1 MGNGQGPRHRGR
13 DRGGK
18 PPHSEPKVLVLPG
31 DEIPH
36 RGLQPG
42 FGTYRVGKR
51 IFASVMGYA
60 TWREPFVRVVPFAGR
75 YVPKPRDVIVG
86 IVQDVQK
93 TFYLLD
99 IDASRW
105 APLHTSGT
113 PWEPGPGELD
123 QYLRIGD
130 AVLVAVENLD
140 ATGKIGVTMK
150 GEDLGKLSGG
160 TILTISPAKIPRV
173 IGKGG
178 SMIHTITR
186 LTGTRVAV
194 GQNGR
199 IWVEGSP
206 EGIHRVRECLRIIEE
221 EGQRPGLTERIEAF
235 LQMTG
240 PTDDTGPAA
249 PDAPPNDRARP
260 ERMDEESS
268 PSNDGR
274 EGTLPRADIPENETN
289 EGEGPWEA

>member
-18 PPHSEPKVLVLPG
+18 PPRSEPKVLVLPG
-31 DEIPH
+31 DEIPD

-51 IFASVMGYA
+51 LYASLMGYA
-60 TWREPFVRVVPFAGR
+60 TWREPFVRIVPFAGR
-75 YVPKPRDVIVG
+75 YVPRPHDVIVG

-99 IDASRW
+99 ISASRW

-150 GEDLGKLSGG
+150 GDDLGKLSGG
-160 TILTISPAKIPRV
+160 TIATISPAKIPRV

-199 IWVEGSP
+199 IWVEGP
-206 EGIHRVRECLRIIEE
+206 ADGIRRVRECLRIIEE
-221 EGQRPGLTERIEAF
+221 EGQRPGLTERIEGY
-235 LQMTG
+235 LRMTG
-240 PTDDTGPAA
+240 PTDDTGPRE
-249 PDAPPNDRARP
+249 PPTSPVDRTRTDRFDEGP
-260 ERMDEESS
+260 EEAEEG
-268 PSNDGR
+268 PTPPF
-274 EGTLPRADIPENETN
+274 GTSDVPKSETN
-289 EGEGPWEA
+289 EREGSWET

>member
-13 DRGGK
+13 SRGGR
-18 PPHSEPKVLVLPG
+18 PPHGEPKVLVLPG
-31 DEIPH
+31 DEVPD

-51 IFASVMGYA
+51 IYASVMGYV
-60 TWREPFVRVVPFAGR
+60 TWRESFVRIVPFAGR
-75 YVPKPRDVIVG
+75 YVPKPRDVIIG

-99 IDASRW
+99 IEASRW

-150 GEDLGKLSGG
+150 GEDLGKLTGG
-160 TILTISPAKIPRV
+160 TILPISPAKIPRV

-178 SMIHTITR
+178 SMIHTITQ

-199 IWVEGSP
+199 IWVDGSP
-206 EGIHRVRECLRIIEE
+206 EGIQQVRECLRIIEE
-221 EGQRPGLTERIEAF
+221 EGQRSGLTERIEGY
-235 LQMTG
+235 LRSTG
-240 PTDDTGPAA
+240 PTDGAGPRA
-249 PDAPPNDRARP
+249 PATDSIDRARP
-260 ERMDEESS
+260 GGMDEG
-268 PSNDGR
+268 PSNAEPDR
-274 EGTLPRADIPENETN
+274 RIPPSPPDIPENETN
-289 EGEGPWEA
+289 EGEGSWEA

>member
-18 PPHSEPKVLVLPG
+18 PPRSEPKVLVLPG
-31 DEIPH
+31 DEIPD

-51 IFASVMGYA
+51 LFASVMGYA

-75 YVPKPRDVIVG
+75 YVPKPHDVIVG

-150 GEDLGKLSGG
+150 GEDLGKLTGG

-199 IWVEGSP
+199 IWVDGP
-206 EGIHRVRECLRIIEE
+206 PDGIQRVRECLRIIEE
-221 EGQRPGLTERIEAF
+221 EGQRPGLTERIEGYLRA
-235 LQMTG
+235 TG
-240 PTDDTGPAA
+240 PTDEIGPRA
-249 PDAPPNDRARP
+249 PGPGPVDRTPPDDRNEEPSPSSNDREETTPRP
-260 ERMDEESS
+260 E
-268 PSNDGR
+268 
-274 EGTLPRADIPENETN
+274 IPENETN
-289 EGEGPWEA
+289 EGEGSWEA

>member
-1 MGNGQGPRHRGR
+1 MGNGQAPRHRGR

-18 PPHSEPKVLVLPG
+18 PPRSEPKVLVLPG
-31 DEIPH
+31 DEIPD

-42 FGTYRVGKR
+42 AGTYRVGKR
-51 IFASVMGYA
+51 LFASVMGYA
-60 TWREPFVRVVPFAGR
+60 TWREPFVQIVPFAGR
-75 YVPKPRDVIVG
+75 YVPKPHDVIVG
-86 IVQDVQK
+86 VVQDVQK

-113 PWEPGPGELD
+113 PWEPAPGELD

-150 GEDLGKLSGG
+150 GDDLGKLSGG
-160 TILTISPAKIPRV
+160 TLLTVSPAKIPRV

-186 LTGTRVAV
+186 LTSTRVAV

-199 IWVEGSP
+199 IWVEGP
-206 EGIHRVRECLRIIEE
+206 AEGIQRVRECLRIIEE
-221 EGQRPGLTERIEAF
+221 EGQRSGLTERIEGF

-240 PTDDTGPAA
+240 ATDETGPRA
-249 PDAPPNDRARP
+249 PDSEPADRTLPDRLDEGSLPPDDDRA
-260 ERMDEESS
+260 
-268 PSNDGR
+268 
-274 EGTLPRADIPENETN
+274 GTGPKPDIPQNETN

>member
-13 DRGGK
+13 ERGGK

-31 DEIPH
+31 DEIPD

-42 FGTYRVGKR
+42 FGTYRVGKKLY
-51 IFASVMGYA
+51 ASVMGYA
-60 TWREPFVRVVPFAGR
+60 TWREPFVRIVPFAGR
-75 YVPKPRDVIVG
+75 YNPKPHDVIVG

-150 GEDLGKLSGG
+150 GDDLGKLTGG

-178 SMIHTITR
+178 SMIHTITQ

-199 IWVEGSP
+199 IWVDGP
-206 EGIHRVRECLRIIEE
+206 ADGIQRVRECLRIIEL
-221 EGQRPGLTERIEAF
+221 EGQRAGLTERIEEF
-235 LQMTG
+235 LRMTG
-240 PTDDTGPAA
+240 PTDETGPRRAG
-249 PDAPPNDRARP
+249 PQPVDRILP
-260 ERMDEESS
+260 ERFDEGSS
-268 PSNDGR
+268 PRDD
-274 EGTLPRADIPENETN
+274 TPRRTGPGPDIPKNEIN

>member
-13 DRGGK
+13 DRGGR
-18 PPHSEPKVLVLPG
+18 PPRREPKVLVLPG
-31 DEIPH
+31 DEIPD

-51 IFASVMGYA
+51 LFASVMGYA

-75 YVPKPRDVIVG
+75 YVPKPHDVIVG

-150 GEDLGKLSGG
+150 GDDLGKLTGG
-160 TILTISPAKIPRV
+160 TLVTISPAKIPRV

-206 EGIHRVRECLRIIEE
+206 EGIQRVRECLRIIDE
-221 EGQRPGLTERIEAF
+221 EGQRSGLTERIEGY
-235 LQMTG
+235 LRMTG
-240 PTDDTGPAA
+240 PTDDRGPKT
-249 PDAPPNDRARP
+249 PTAPPVDRRSP
-260 ERMDEESS
+260 DPFGDGSYPPDENEGGTD
-268 PSNDGR
+268 SN
-274 EGTLPRADIPENETN
+274 PDIPHNEIN

>member
-18 PPHSEPKVLVLPG
+18 PPRSEPRVLVLPG
-31 DEIPH
+31 DEIPD

-42 FGTYRVGKR
+42 SGTYRVGKR
-51 IFASVMGYA
+51 LFASVMGYA
-60 TWREPFVRVVPFAGR
+60 TWREPFVKIVPFAGR
-75 YVPKPRDVIVG
+75 YVPKPHDVIVG

-150 GEDLGKLSGG
+150 GEDLGKLTGG
-160 TILTISPAKIPRV
+160 TLLMVSPAKIPRV

-199 IWVEGSP
+199 IWVDGP
-206 EGIHRVRECLRIIEE
+206 PDGIHRVRECLRIIEE
-221 EGQRPGLTERIEAF
+221 EGQRPGLTERIEGF

-240 PTDDTGPAA
+240 STDGAGPRA
-249 PDAPPNDRARP
+249 PGSDVVDRTRP
-260 ERMDEESS
+260 ERDDEPSSSSPDEE
-268 PSNDGR
+268 DGVR
-274 EGTLPRADIPENETN
+274 PRPDIPQNETN
-289 EGEGPWEA
+289 GGEGPWEA

>member
-18 PPHSEPKVLVLPG
+18 PPRSEPKVLVLPG
-31 DEIPH
+31 DEIPD

-42 FGTYRVGKR
+42 SGTYRVGKR
-51 IFASVMGYA
+51 LFASVMGYA
-60 TWREPFVRVVPFAGR
+60 TWREPFVQIVPFAGR
-75 YVPKPRDVIVG
+75 YVPKPHDVIVG
-86 IVQDVQK
+86 VVQDVQK

-150 GEDLGKLSGG
+150 GDDLGKLSGG

-199 IWVEGSP
+199 IWVEGTP
-206 EGIHRVRECLRIIEE
+206 DGIQRVRECFRIIEE
-221 EGQRPGLTERIEAF
+221 EGQRPGLTERIEGF

-240 PTDDTGPAA
+240 PTDETGPRTPRSETVDRTQPEGFDEGSPPDDD
-249 PDAPPNDRARP
+249 PDAPA
-260 ERMDEESS
+260 
-268 PSNDGR
+268 
-274 EGTLPRADIPENETN
+274 PRRDIPENQTN

>member
-18 PPHSEPKVLVLPG
+18 PPHSDPKVLVLPG
-31 DEIPH
+31 DEIPD

-51 IFASVMGYA
+51 VFASVMGYA
-60 TWREPFVRVVPFAGR
+60 TWREPFIRVVPFAGR
-75 YVPKPRDVIVG
+75 YVPKPHDVIVG
-86 IVQDVQK
+86 VVQDVQK

-140 ATGKIGVTMK
+140 PTGKIGVTMK

-160 TILTISPAKIPRV
+160 TLVTISPAKIPRV

-178 SMIHTITR
+178 SMIHTITQ

-206 EGIHRVRECLRIIEE
+206 EGIQRVRECLRIIEE
-221 EGQRPGLTERIEAF
+221 EGQLPGLTERIEGF
-235 LQMTG
+235 LRMTG
-240 PTDDTGPAA
+240 PTDDTGPRA
-249 PDAPPNDRARP
+249 PGPEPVDRSQP
-260 ERMDEESS
+260 ERFDEGS
-268 PSNDGR
+268 PPPGEDLGGSPR
-274 EGTLPRADIPENETN
+274 LPDIPQNETN

>member
-18 PPHSEPKVLVLPG
+18 PPRSEPKVLVLPG
-31 DEIPH
+31 DEIPD

-42 FGTYRVGKR
+42 PGTYRIGKR
-51 IFASVMGYA
+51 LFASVTGYA
-60 TWREPFVRVVPFAGR
+60 TWRDPVVRIVPFAGR
-75 YVPKPRDVIVG
+75 YVPKPHDVIVG

-150 GEDLGKLSGG
+150 GDDLGKLSGG
-160 TILTISPAKIPRV
+160 TIATVSPAKIPRV

-186 LTGTRVAV
+186 LTGTRVAI

-199 IWVEGSP
+199 IWVEGP
-206 EGIHRVRECLRIIEE
+206 AEGIRRVRECLRIIEE
-221 EGQRPGLTERIEAF
+221 EGQRSGLTERIEGY

-240 PTDDTGPAA
+240 PTDDTGPRPPGPGPVDRSQPERFAEGESPPGDRA
-249 PDAPPNDRARP
+249 EPDAPRP
-260 ERMDEESS
+260 DV
-268 PSNDGR
+268 PDQ
-274 EGTLPRADIPENETN
+274 ETN

>member
-1 MGNGQGPRHRGR
+1 MGNGQRPRHRGR
-13 DRGGK
+13 DRGER
-18 PPHSEPKVLVLPG
+18 PPRSEPKVLVLPG
-31 DEIPH
+31 DEIPD

-42 FGTYRVGKR
+42 FGTYRVGKHL
-51 IFASVMGYA
+51 FASVMGYA

-75 YVPKPRDVIVG
+75 YSPKPHDVIIG

-130 AVLVAVENLD
+130 SVLVAVENLD

-150 GEDLGKLSGG
+150 GDDLGKLNGG
-160 TILTISPAKIPRV
+160 TLLTISPAKIPRV

-186 LTGTRVAV
+186 LTQTRVAV

-199 IWVEGSP
+199 IWVDGSD
-206 EGIHRVRECLRIIEE
+206 EGIRRVRECLRIIEE
-221 EGQRPGLTERIEAF
+221 EGQRAGLTERIEGF

-240 PTDDTGPAA
+240 PTDEAGPRSSAPESVDGPSWPREDSDSTP
-249 PDAPPNDRARP
+249 PDASSRGND
-260 ERMDEESS
+260 SQ
-268 PSNDGR
+268 
-274 EGTLPRADIPENETN
+274 TDIPENETN
-289 EGEGPWEA
+289 EGEGPWEV

>member
-1 MGNGQGPRHRGR
+1 MGNGHGPRHRGR
-13 DRGGK
+13 DRGGR
-18 PPHSEPKVLVLPG
+18 PPRSEPKVLVLPG
-31 DEIPH
+31 DEIPD

-51 IFASVMGYA
+51 LFASVMGYA

-75 YVPKPRDVIVG
+75 YSPKPHDVIVG

-93 TFYLLD
+93 TFWLLD

-123 QYLRIGD
+123 EFLRVGD

-150 GEDLGKLSGG
+150 GEGLGKLSGG
-160 TILTISPAKIPRV
+160 TLAGVSPAKIPRV

-178 SMIHTITR
+178 SMIHTITQ
-186 LTGTRVAV
+186 LTGTQVAV

-199 IWVEGSP
+199 IWVDGNP
-206 EGIHRVRECLRIIEE
+206 DGILRVRECLRIIET
-221 EGQRPGLTERIEAF
+221 EGQRSGLTERIEGF
-235 LQMTG
+235 LRSTG
-240 PTDDTGPAA
+240 PTDDTGPH
-249 PDAPPNDRARP
+249 PPRP
-260 ERMDEESS
+260 ESVDRRGPDRFEDDPSGPDDS
-268 PSNDGR
+268 PS
-274 EGTLPRADIPENETN
+274 IPSDESH
-289 EGEGPWEA
+289 EGEGPWET

>member
-18 PPHSEPKVLVLPG
+18 PPRSEPKVLVLPG
-31 DEIPH
+31 DEIPD

-51 IFASVMGYA
+51 IFVSVTGYA

-75 YVPKPRDVIVG
+75 YVPKPHDVIVG

-150 GEDLGKLSGG
+150 GDDLGKLSGG

-199 IWVEGSP
+199 IWVDGPP
-206 EGIHRVRECLRIIEE
+206 EGIGRVRECLRIIEE
-221 EGQRPGLTERIEAF
+221 EGQRSGLTERIEEF
-235 LQMTG
+235 LRMTG
-240 PTDDTGPAA
+240 PTDDRGPRS
-249 PDAPPNDRARP
+249 PGPSPVDRTRL
-260 ERMDEESS
+260 ERMDEETS
-268 PSNDGR
+268 PSDDDGT
-274 EGTLPRADIPENETN
+274 EPLPRPDIPENETN

>member
-13 DRGGK
+13 DRGARA
-18 PPHSEPKVLVLPG
+18 PRSEPKVLVLPG
-31 DEIPH
+31 DEIPD

-42 FGTYRVGKR
+42 FGTYRVGR
-51 IFASVMGYA
+51 RLFASVMGYA
-60 TWREPFVRVVPFAGR
+60 TWREPFVRIVPFAGR
-75 YVPKPRDVIVG
+75 YVPKPHDVIVG
-86 IVQDVQK
+86 VVQDVQK
-93 TFYLLD
+93 TFWLLD

-105 APLHTSGT
+105 APLHVSGT
-113 PWEPGPGELD
+113 PWEPAPGELE
-123 QYLRIGD
+123 QYLRVGD

-140 ATGKIGVTMK
+140 PTGKIGVTMQ

-160 TILTISPAKIPRV
+160 TLVSISPAKIPRV

-199 IWVEGSP
+199 IWVEGP
-206 EGIHRVRECLRIIEE
+206 ADGIQRVRECLRIIEE
-221 EGQRPGLTERIEAF
+221 EGQRSGLTERIEGF
-235 LQMTG
+235 LEMTG
-240 PTDDTGPAA
+240 PTDETGPRA
-249 PDAPPNDRARP
+249 PGPEPVDRNEPRRFDDEAPSSTDDPAPADRPTIPPN
-260 ERMDEESS
+260 
-268 PSNDGR
+268 
-274 EGTLPRADIPENETN
+274 ENN